1 MDVILLQDVETLGT
15 AGDIVKVKP
24 GYARNYLFPRGFAL
38 RSSKRNRAVAE
49 EKKRNVEM
57 RTNRLE
63 QANRSL
69 ANKISKT
76 ELTFEMQVGD
86 EEKMFGA
93 VTTKDIQAAL
103 EEKGISIDRSALMLE
118 ESIKALGIYHL
129 PVKLAG
135 EHTAEILAELGIKP
149 AAAQ

>member
-1 MDVILLQDVETLGT
+1 MDVILLQDVQALGT

-49 EKKRNVEM
+49 EKKRNIEM
-57 RTNRLE
+57 SSKRIE
-63 QANRSL
+63 QANMSL
-69 ANKISKT
+69 VNKISKI

-103 EEKGISIDRSALMLE
+103 KEKGISIDRSALILD
-118 ESIKALGIYHL
+118 ESIKALGIYHIPINL
-129 PVKLAG
+129 SGGL
-135 EHTAEILAELGIKP
+135 TTEIKIYVIKT
-149 AAAQ
+149 

>member
-1 MDVILLQDVETLGT
+1 MDVILLQDVQTLGA

-49 EKKRNVEM
+49 EKKRNLEM
-57 RTNRLE
+57 SSKRIE
-63 QANRSL
+63 QANMSL
-69 ANKISKT
+69 VNKISKI

-93 VTTKDIQAAL
+93 VTTMDIQTAL
-103 EEKGISIDRSALMLE
+103 EEKGISIDRSALVLD
-118 ESIKALGIYHL
+118 ESIKALGIYHV
-129 PVKLAG
+129 PVNLAG
-135 EHTAEILAELGIKP
+135 ELTAEIKIYVIKT
-149 AAAQ
+149 

>member
-1 MDVILLQDVETLGT
+1 MDVILLKDVQALGT

-49 EKKRNVEM
+49 EKKRNIEM
-57 RTNRLE
+57 SSKRIE
-63 QANRSL
+63 QANMSL
-69 ANKISKT
+69 VNKISKI

-86 EEKMFGA
+86 EEKMFGT

-103 EEKGISIDRSALMLE
+103 KEKGISIDRSALILD
-118 ESIKALGIYHL
+118 ESIKALGIYHIPINL
-129 PVKLAG
+129 SGGL
-135 EHTAEILAELGIKP
+135 TTEIKIYVIKT
-149 AAAQ
+149 

>member
-1 MDVILLQDVETLGT
+1 MDVILLKDVQTLGT

-49 EKKRNVEM
+49 EKKRNIEM
-57 RTNRLE
+57 SSKRLE
-63 QANRSL
+63 QANMSL
-69 ANKISKT
+69 ANKISKI

-93 VTTKDIQAAL
+93 VTTKDIQEAL
-103 EEKGISIDRSALMLE
+103 KEKGISIDRSALILD
-118 ESIKALGIYHL
+118 ESIKALGIYHIPINL
-129 PVKLAG
+129 SGGL
-135 EHTAEILAELGIKP
+135 TTEIKIYVIKT
-149 AAAQ
+149 

>member
-1 MDVILLQDVETLGT
+1 MDVILLQDVQTLGT

-49 EKKRNVEM
+49 EKKRNIEM
-57 RTNRLE
+57 SSKRLE
-63 QANRSL
+63 QANMSL
-69 ANKISKT
+69 VNKINKI

-93 VTTKDIQAAL
+93 VTTKDIQTAL
-103 EEKGISIDRSALMLE
+103 EEKGISIDRSALMLD
-118 ESIKALGIYHL
+118 ESIKALGIYHIPISL
-129 PVKLAG
+129 SG
-135 EHTAEILAELGIKP
+135 DFTAEIKIYVIKT
-149 AAAQ
+149 